1 MLKRFEWLFWGVV
14 LISLLLSCMPEKG
27 SEDYLAPEI
36 VSAEA
41 IVADRS
47 VSLSCELSSPRV
59 QTCGFV
65 LWTGNQEKKILTC
78 DLSSTSFSAVVS
90 DLSPGMTYEWYAFA
104 NAGEIEIHSDTRRF
118 ATMEI
123 IPAVKGI
130 DIPDPYFKQYL
141 LDNFDANG
149 DGILSEME
157 GLIIRKIDVVT
168 DKISSIRG
176 IEHFKNLDSLICRG
190 ADVNEYDNVGHP
202 GLLDSLDVSGNRKLR
217 YLACDGNIIYH
228 LDISD
233 NPFLESLSCSW
244 NLLSIIDLSQVP
256 KLRTLNISHNPV
268 VNVNLSR
275 CAVLLELDCSSCKI
289 EDIDISMLPRLK
301 VLKCSPMADVDG
313 KNLLIRL
320 KIGVGQMIQNVT
332 VARSSLFVPDETY
345 IIADSTA
352 ADVEGYGGEIYD
364 P

>member
-14 LISLLLSCMPEKG
+14 LISLLLSCVPEKG

-168 DKISSIRG
+168 DKISSMKG

-190 ADVNEYDNVGHP
+190 TAEDEDEYSGHP
-202 GLLDSLDVSGNRKLR
+202 GLLDSLDLKANRKLR
-217 YLACDGNIIYH
+217 YLACDGNMIRS
-228 LDISD
+228 LDIRE
-233 NPFLESLSCSW
+233 NTLLEELRCGWNLLESL
-244 NLLSIIDLSQVP
+244 DLSGSQKLKKLIVP
-256 KLRTLNISHNPV
+256 FNSISSLDFSNCPD
-268 VNVNLSR
+268 LIEICCSG
-275 CAVLLELDCSSCKI
+275 CALTEL
-289 EDIDISMLPRLK
+289 DISMLTHLRALD
-301 VLKCSPMADVDG
+301 CSPMDDAGGV
-313 KNLLIRL
+313 NLLRRIRFT
-320 KIGVGQMIQNVT
+320 VGQMIPNVT
-332 VARSSLFVPDETY
+332 VGRNPQFVPDGTEVV
-345 IIADSTA
+345 AESLTA
-352 ADVEGYGGEIYD
+352 GVEGYGGGEYD